1 MFFIYIDHR
10 MPEILFR
17 WGRKRRSKLMS
28 MKRKSAKTLTIA
40 IMLSV
45 QMETM
50 WQQIPVW
57 AGGVIHA
64 LRLRAKE
71 KCSYTEANN
80 LWRKE
85 KIQCCGRWVTPHPF
99 YSLPKLDSVQF
110 NCSTDW
116 QYSVTFQVHSFLSN
130 LSLLFFGALWVKV
143 EGRGANLV
151 LSDFYAGERGITAE
165 HSGSFCAKLSE

>member
-1 MFFIYIDHR
+1 MREKEKEQANEY
-10 MPEILFR
+10 EEE
-17 WGRKRRSKLMS
+17 
-28 MKRKSAKTLTIA
+28 KTLTIA

-85 KIQCCGRWVTPHPF
+85 KIQCCGR
-99 YSLPKLDSVQF
+99 
-110 NCSTDW
+110 
-116 QYSVTFQVHSFLSN
+116 
-130 LSLLFFGALWVKV
+130 
-143 EGRGANLV
+143 
-151 LSDFYAGERGITAE
+151 
-165 HSGSFCAKLSE
+165 